1 MARLQSKR
9 FDEPDELVTLPLVTV
24 QVVLLGEAHVARLV
38 HQPGWSWAEHVKP
51 VAGTPSCQHHHQGV
65 VLHGEV
71 EIETDIGAR
80 RILRAGE
87 AFEIPPGHNARVIGD
102 EPFVTVEFGGV
113 HGWAK
118 PAEAGERFV
127 ATLLVTDIV
136 DSTKVAVRLG
146 DAAWKELLARHNE
159 GVRIQLDRF
168 CGVEVNTTGDGFLA
182 FFDGAARAVRCAAA
196 VRDGALQDGLQIR
209 AGIHSGEVE
218 RDAGNLRGIAVHAV
232 TRIAALANTGDVL
245 VSAPTVSLLEGA
257 GFRLEDAAR
266 TQGTGRRSSRLPRS
280 GALYRLALP
289 LRCLRWLDFSYTLY
303 NYYKRCLRRRAN

>member
-1 MARLQSKR
+1 
-9 FDEPDELVTLPLVTV
+9 VTV

-65 VLHGEV
+65 VLGGEV
-71 EIETDIGAR
+71 EIETDAGAR

-87 AFEIPPGHNARVIGD
+87 AFEIPPGHNARVIGE
-102 EPFVTVEFGGV
+102 EPFVTIEYGGV

-118 PAEAGERFV
+118 PTEAGERFV

-136 DSTKVAVRLG
+136 DSTQVAVRLG

-168 CGVEVNTTGDGFLA
+168 RGVEVYTTGDGFLA

-209 AGIHSGEVE
+209 AGVHSGEVE
-218 RDAGNLRGIAVHAV
+218 RDSGNLRGVAVHAV
-232 TRIAALANTGDVL
+232 TRIAALANPGEVL
-245 VSAPTVSLLEGA
+245 VSAPTASLLEGA
-257 GFRLEDAAR
+257 ALRLEDAGEHELKGLAGAR
-266 TQGTGRRSSRLPRS
+266 RV
-280 GALYRLALP
+280 YRLMGLTT
-289 LRCLRWLDFSYTLY
+289 D
-303 NYYKRCLRRRAN
+303 

>member
-1 MARLQSKR
+1 MARLQSR
-9 FDEPDELVTLPLVTV
+9 LFEEPDELVTLPLVTV

-65 VLHGEV
+65 VLEGQV
-71 EIETDIGAR
+71 EIETDAGAR

-87 AFEIPPGHNARVIGD
+87 AFEVPPGHNARVIGD
-102 EPFVTVEFGGV
+102 KPFVTIEFAGV

-159 GVRIQLDRF
+159 GVRFQLDRF
-168 CGVEVNTTGDGFLA
+168 RGVEVNTTGDGFLA

-196 VRDGALQDGLQIR
+196 IRDSALQDRLQIR
-209 AGIHSGEVE
+209 AGVHSGEVE
-218 RDAGNLRGIAVHAV
+218 RDAGNLRGVAVHAV
-232 TRIAALANTGDVL
+232 TRIAAMANPSEVL
-245 VSAPTVSLLEGA
+245 VSAPTASLLEGA
-257 GFRLEDAAR
+257 GLRLEDAGEHELKGLAGAR
-266 TQGTGRRSSRLPRS
+266 RI
-280 GALYRLALP
+280 YRLAALTT
-289 LRCLRWLDFSYTLY
+289 D
-303 NYYKRCLRRRAN
+303 

>member
-1 MARLQSKR
+1 MARLQSKL

-24 QVVLLGEAHVARLV
+24 EVVLLGEAHIARLV

-65 VLHGEV
+65 VLEGAV
-71 EIETDIGAR
+71 EIETDAGAR

-87 AFEIPPGHNARVIGD
+87 AFEVPPGHNARVIGD
-102 EPFVTVEFGGV
+102 KPFVTIEFGGV

-127 ATLLVTDIV
+127 VTLLVTDIV
-136 DSTKVAVRLG
+136 DSTEVAVRLG

-159 GVRIQLDRF
+159 AVRIQLDRF
-168 CGVEVNTTGDGFLA
+168 RGLEVLTTGDGFLA

-196 VRDGALQDGLQIR
+196 IRDGARQDGLEIR
-209 AGIHSGEVE
+209 AGVHSGEVE
-218 RDAGNLRGIAVHAV
+218 RDAGNLRGVAVHAV
-232 TRIAALANTGDVL
+232 TRIAALAKPGEVL

-257 GFRLEDAAR
+257 GLRLEDAGEHELKGLAGAR
-266 TQGTGRRSSRLPRS
+266 RI
-280 GALYRLALP
+280 YRLAGLAT
-289 LRCLRWLDFSYTLY
+289 D
-303 NYYKRCLRRRAN
+303 

>member
-1 MARLQSKR
+1 MARLQSR
-9 FDEPDELVTLPLVTV
+9 LFEEPDELVRLPFVTV
-24 QVVLLGEAHVARLV
+24 QVVLLGEAHIARLV

-65 VLHGEV
+65 VLEGQV
-71 EIETDIGAR
+71 EIETDTGAR

-87 AFEIPPGHNARVIGD
+87 AFEVPPGHNARVIGD
-102 EPFVTVEFGGV
+102 KPFVTIEFAGV

-146 DAAWKELLARHNE
+146 DAAWKQVLASHNE
-159 GVRIQLDRF
+159 GVRTQLDRF
-168 CGVEVNTTGDGFLA
+168 RGVEVNTTGDGFLA

-196 VRDGALQDGLQIR
+196 IRDSALQDGLQIR
-209 AGIHSGEVE
+209 AGVHAGEVE
-218 RDAGNLRGIAVHAV
+218 RDAGNLRGVAVHAV
-232 TRIAALANTGDVL
+232 TRITALANPGDVL

-257 GFRLEDAAR
+257 GLRLEDAGEHELKGLAGAR
-266 TQGTGRRSSRLPRS
+266 RIYQ
-280 GALYRLALP
+280 LA
-289 LRCLRWLDFSYTLY
+289 TL
-303 NYYKRCLRRRAN
+303 ATD

>member
-1 MARLQSKR
+1 MARLQSR
-9 FDEPDELVTLPLVTV
+9 LFDEPDEVVTLPLVTV
-24 QVVLLGEAHVARLV
+24 QVVLLGEAHIARLV

-65 VLHGEV
+65 VLEGQV
-71 EIETDIGAR
+71 EIETDTGAR

-87 AFEIPPGHNARVIGD
+87 AFEVPPGHDARVIGD
-102 EPFVTVEFGGV
+102 KPFVTIEFGGV

-146 DAAWKELLARHNE
+146 DAAWKQLLARHNE
-159 GVRIQLDRF
+159 GVRMQLDRF
-168 CGVEVNTTGDGFLA
+168 RGVEVNTTGDGFLA

-196 VRDGALQDGLQIR
+196 IRESALQDRLQIR
-209 AGIHSGEVE
+209 AAVHSGEVE
-218 RDAGNLRGIAVHAV
+218 RDAGNLRGVAVHAV
-232 TRIAALANTGDVL
+232 TRIAALANPGEVL

-257 GFRLEDAAR
+257 SLRLEDAGEHELKGLAGAR
-266 TQGTGRRSSRLPRS
+266 RI
-280 GALYRLALP
+280 YRLTALTT
-289 LRCLRWLDFSYTLY
+289 D
-303 NYYKRCLRRRAN
+303 